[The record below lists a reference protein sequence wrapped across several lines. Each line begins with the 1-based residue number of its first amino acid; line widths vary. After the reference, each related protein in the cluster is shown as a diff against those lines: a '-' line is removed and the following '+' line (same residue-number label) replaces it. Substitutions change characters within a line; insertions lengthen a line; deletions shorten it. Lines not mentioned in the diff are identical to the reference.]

1 MLLTLE
7 QIKFLSTVAIEDSK
21 GRLNVKEGLMD
32 EDIKQLFEI
41 DNLNY
46 ITNGEHL
53 IANYKELKDA
63 K

>member
-1 MLLTLE
+1 MLVTLE
-7 QIKFLSTVAIEDSK
+7 QIKFLSTVATEDSK
-21 GRLNVKEGLMD
+21 GRLNVKEGLTD